1 MSTPKKV
8 RIRRPIKKV
17 NAATPRLSPAISK
30 NCFLN
35 SSSFLHELDS
45 ESEAKDATDPEV
57 LPDFPLIRRYNLL
70 SETFQYLEVLEFI
83 VSDVIQNT
91 PILKKYY
98 PTCEFFV
105 NVVFGDFI
113 FLKEE

>member
-45 ESEAKDATDPEV
+45 EGEAKDATDPEV
-57 LPDFPLIRRYNLL
+57 FPDFPLIRCYILF
-70 SETFQYLEVLEFI
+70 SMTWPYLIVLEFNI
-83 VSDVIQNT
+83 GNVI
-91 PILKKYY
+91 
-98 PTCEFFV
+98 
-105 NVVFGDFI
+105 
-113 FLKEE
+113 

>member
-57 LPDFPLIRRYNLL
+57 LPDFPFIRRYILL
-70 SETFQYLEVLEFI
+70 SMTLPYLIVSEFI
-83 VSDVIQNT
+83 ASNVIQNT
-91 PILKKYY
+91 PILREFYHI
-98 PTCEFFV
+98 CEFFV

-113 FLKEE
+113 FLK